1 MSASRRSSASF
12 MADLPGGE
20 EDRGAPQLAAL
31 RSRVPVEMGE
41 GRTPR
46 PRPARGSRLRACSAI
61 FFLRTRSRTDALLD
75 RAQAVNLSPPT
86 GRSAGRTSALFVLEA
101 RGGETSRTLTA

>member
-12 MADLPGGE
+12 MADLPGCQ
-20 EDRGAPQLAAL
+20 EDRGAPQLAPL

-61 FFLRTRSRTDALLD
+61 FFLADRSRTDALPY

-86 GRSAGRTSALFVLEA
+86 GRSAGRTSPLFVLAA
-101 RGGETSRTLTA
+101 RGGADTRG

>member
-1 MSASRRSSASF
+1 
-12 MADLPGGE
+12 
-20 EDRGAPQLAAL
+20 
-31 RSRVPVEMGE
+31 MGE

-61 FFLRTRSRTDALLD
+61 FFSRTRSRTDALPD

-86 GRSAGRTSALFVLEA
+86 GRSAGRPSPLFVLEA
-101 RGGETSRTLTA
+101 RGGEALRKISDFAARAEEGFAVIFVAFRITKGEGL